1 MTAGRKYEGGR
12 MNIATGSHA
21 MQTTFQIAVL
31 RAKHTARR
39 CAGRAAPQVWF
50 GVVPPTPK
58 CESCGAVK
66 RDHGPVID
74 MKPKKPRYDWMDHAA
89 GFSVIDKLLGR

>member
-1 MTAGRKYEGGR
+1 LNANTRSLRPSAAAQRAGCGMKQRIGTCSICGGPVSVPR
-12 MNIATGSHA
+12 
-21 MQTTFQIAVL
+21 
-31 RAKHTARR
+31 
-39 CAGRAAPQVWF
+39 VWF